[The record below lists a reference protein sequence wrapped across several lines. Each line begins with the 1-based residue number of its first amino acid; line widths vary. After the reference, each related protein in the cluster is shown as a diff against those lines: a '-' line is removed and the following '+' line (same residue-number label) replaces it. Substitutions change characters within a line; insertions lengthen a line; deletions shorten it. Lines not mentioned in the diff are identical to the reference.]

1 MINRK
6 KKLRIYQSILL
17 IIGIFVVLYTYSKK
31 NNPNQEKII
40 SNSLQEKIEKQ
51 LQNKEIKDGNT
62 FYNVKYSGLDLGGN
76 RYSILAEEGTSS
88 EFKSNIVN
96 MKGVNATFY
105 FKDGTILIISCD
117 QGEYNNKTLDMT
129 FKGNVKALY
138 NESELYADRA
148 EFSNSENFLT
158 VSRNVKIIDT
168 RGNIFADKLLFDLKD
183 KTLNI
188 TSLENNVVKST
199 INHK

>member
-1 MINRK
+1 MSRK
-6 KKLRIYQSILL
+6 KRLRLYQIFFL
-17 IIGIFVVLYTYSKK
+17 IIGLSIIIFTYSKK
-31 NNPNQEKII
+31 QVSNQSTII
-40 SNSLQEKIEKQ
+40 SKSLQKKIDRQMEKQ
-51 LQNKEIKDGNT
+51 TPGNSNV

-105 FKDGTILIISCD
+105 FKDGTILIISSD

>member
-17 IIGIFVVLYTYSKK
+17 IIGIFIVLYTYSK
-31 NNPNQEKII
+31 NNNHEQEKII

-51 LQNKEIKDGNT
+51 LQSKETKDGNT

-76 RYSILAEEGTSS
+76 RYSILADEGTSS

-105 FKDGTILIISCD
+105 FKDGTILIISSD
-117 QGEYNNKTLDMT
+117 QGEYNNKTLDIT
-129 FKGNVKALY
+129 FEGNVKALY
-138 NESELYADRA
+138 NESELYAERA

-168 RGNIFADKLLFDLKD
+168 RGNMFADKLLFDLKD

-188 TSLENNVVKST
+188 TSLENNMGKST